1 MAEKIDYSKGIYDAK
16 QLGTPKLL
24 ILGAQHMFAMF
35 GATVLVP
42 LLTGL
47 SVSTTLLCAGLGTL
61 LFHFLCK
68 GKVPAFLGSSFA
80 YLGGFTIVTNGGA
93 NPENLPYACA
103 AVALSGLV
111 YVLFSGLITAFG
123 IRKMMKFF
131 PPVVTGPII
140 IAIGL
145 ILAPSAINN
154 CQSNWLLAFVAL
166 ATVIVCNIWGKGMV
180 KILPILIGVL
190 VSYAVALVTGAVD
203 FQTIGAAAW
212 FGIPLHKDSMGL
224 FAIDGSETFISA
236 VFTIVPIALATMMEH
251 IGDIAAISA
260 TTGKNYIRDPGLN
273 KTLLGDGL
281 ATAMAGLLGG
291 PANTTYGEN
300 TGVLALTKIYDPLVI
315 RIAAADWFGIPLHKS
330 AMGLFAIDGSPE
342 FISAMFTIIPIALA
356 TMMEHVGDIAA
367 ISATVGH
374 NYINDPGLNRTLMG
388 DGLATAMAGLLGGPA
403 NTTYG
408 ENTGVLALSRI
419 YDPLVIRIAAVMAVI
434 LSFSPKFEAVINTIP
449 TGIIGGISFVLYG
462 MISAIGVRN
471 VVENRVDFTNSR
483 NLIVAAVILVC
494 ALGFNSVGGLT
505 FAVGGVSINLSGLAI
520 AAIVGIL
527 LNAILPG
534 NDYEF
539 DAANGSEAPSSGNL
553 QV

>member
-1 MAEKIDYSKGIYDAK
+1 MSEKIDYSKGIYDAR
-16 QLGTPKLL
+16 QLGTGRML
-24 ILGAQHMFAMF
+24 ILGLQHMFAMF

-61 LFHFLCK
+61 LFHLVTR

-80 YLGGFTIVTNGGA
+80 YLGGFSIVAPMLADADGNLTVA
-93 NPENLPYACA
+93 NTKMLPYACA
-103 AVALSGLV
+103 GVALSGILYLLV
-111 YVLFSGLITAFG
+111 SLLISTFG
-123 IRKMMKFF
+123 IRRIMKFF

-140 IAIGL
+140 ISIGL
-145 ILAPSAINN
+145 ILAPSAITN
-154 CQSNWLLAFVAL
+154 CESNWLLAFVAL
-166 ATVIVCNIWGKGMV
+166 GTVIVCNIWGKGMV

-190 VSYAVALVTGAVD
+190 VSYAVALVTGAVN
-203 FQTIGAAAW
+203 FEAIAAADW

-315 RIAAADWFGIPLHKS
+315 RIAAVF
-330 AMGLFAIDGSPE
+330 AM
-342 FISAMFTIIPIALA
+342 
-356 TMMEHVGDIAA
+356 
-367 ISATVGH
+367 
-374 NYINDPGLNRTLMG
+374 
-388 DGLATAMAGLLGGPA
+388 
-403 NTTYG
+403 
-408 ENTGVLALSRI
+408 
-419 YDPLVIRIAAVMAVI
+419 I
-434 LSFSPKFEAVINTIP
+434 LSFCPKFEAIINTIP
-449 TGIIGGISFVLYG
+449 SGIVGGISFVLYG

-471 VVENRVDFTNSR
+471 VVENKVDFTNSR
-483 NLIVAAVILVC
+483 NLIIAAVILVC
-494 ALGFNSVGGLT
+494 ALGFNSVGGVT
-505 FAVGGVSINLSGLAI
+505 FAIAGVNINLSGLAI
-520 AAIVGIL
+520 AAIAGIL

-539 DAANGSEAPSSGNL
+539 DEGSNEPESASL
-553 QV
+553 RV

>member
-1 MAEKIDYSKGIYDAK
+1 MSEKIDYSKGIYDAR
-16 QLGTPKLL
+16 QLGTGRML
-24 ILGAQHMFAMF
+24 ILGLQHMFAMF

-61 LFHFLCK
+61 LFHLVTK

-80 YLGGFTIVTNGGA
+80 YLGGFSIVAPMLADADGNLTVA
-93 NPENLPYACA
+93 NTKMLPYACA
-103 AVALSGLV
+103 GVALSGILYLLV
-111 YVLFSGLITAFG
+111 SLLISTFG
-123 IRKMMKFF
+123 IRRIMKFF
-131 PPVVTGPII
+131 PPVVTT
-140 IAIGL
+140 
-145 ILAPSAINN
+145 N
-154 CQSNWLLAFVAL
+154 CESNWLLAFVAL
-166 ATVIVCNIWGKGMV
+166 GTVIVCNIWGKGMV

-190 VSYAVALVTGAVD
+190 VSYAVALVTGAVN
-203 FQTIGAAAW
+203 FEA
-212 FGIPLHKDSMGL
+212 
-224 FAIDGSETFISA
+224 
-236 VFTIVPIALATMMEH
+236 
-251 IGDIAAISA
+251 
-260 TTGKNYIRDPGLN
+260 
-273 KTLLGDGL
+273 
-281 ATAMAGLLGG
+281 
-291 PANTTYGEN
+291 
-300 TGVLALTKIYDPLVI
+300 
-315 RIAAADWFGIPLHKS
+315 IAAADWFGIPLHKS

-539 DAANGSEAPSSGNL
+539 DAANGSDAPSSANL

>member
-93 NPENLPYACA
+93 NTENLPYACA

-145 ILAPSAINN
+145 ILAPSAISN

-190 VSYAVALVTGAVD
+190 VAYAVALVTGAVD
-203 FQTIGAAAW
+203 YQAIGAAAW
-212 FGIPLHKDSMGL
+212 FGIPIHKDSMGL
-224 FAIDGSETFISA
+224 FAMDGSETFISA

-300 TGVLALTKIYDPLVI
+300 TGVL
-315 RIAAADWFGIPLHKS
+315 
-330 AMGLFAIDGSPE
+330 E
-342 FISAMFTIIPIALA
+342 
-356 TMMEHVGDIAA
+356 
-367 ISATVGH
+367 
-374 NYINDPGLNRTLMG
+374 
-388 DGLATAMAGLLGGPA
+388 
-403 NTTYG
+403 
-408 ENTGVLALSRI
+408 LSRVH
-419 YDPLVIRIAAVMAVI
+419 DPRVIRIAAVFAIIV
-434 LSFSPKFEAVINTIP
+434 SFIPKVSALISTMP
-449 TGIIGGISFVLYG
+449 SSIIGGVSFMLYG

-471 VVENRVDFTNSR
+471 VVENKVDLTKSR
-483 NLIVAAVILVC
+483 NLIIAGVIFVC
-494 ALGFNSVGGLT
+494 GLGFSNGLSFTIGGTTVTLT
-505 FAVGGVSINLSGLAI
+505 ALAI
-520 AAIVGIL
+520 AAIAGIL
-527 LNAILPG
+527 LNMILPG

-539 DAANGSEAPSSGNL
+539 GVNESGDENRGIHA
-553 QV
+553 

>member
-1 MAEKIDYSKGIYDAK
+1 MSEKIDYSKGIYDAK
-16 QLGTPKLL
+16 SLGTPKLL
-24 ILGAQHMFAMF
+24 ILGTQHMFAMF

-111 YVLFSGLITAFG
+111 YVLFSALISAFG
-123 IRKMMKFF
+123 IRKMMRFF

-145 ILAPSAINN
+145 ILAPSAISN

-190 VSYAVALVTGAVD
+190 VAYAVALVTGAVD
-203 FQTIGAAAW
+203 YQAIGDAAW
-212 FGIPLHKDSMGL
+212 FGIPIHKDSMGL
-224 FAIDGSETFISA
+224 FAMDGSETFISA

-315 RIAAADWFGIPLHKS
+315 RIAAVF
-330 AMGLFAIDGSPE
+330 AM
-342 FISAMFTIIPIALA
+342 
-356 TMMEHVGDIAA
+356 
-367 ISATVGH
+367 
-374 NYINDPGLNRTLMG
+374 
-388 DGLATAMAGLLGGPA
+388 
-403 NTTYG
+403 
-408 ENTGVLALSRI
+408 
-419 YDPLVIRIAAVMAVI
+419 I
-434 LSFSPKFEAVINTIP
+434 LSFFPKFEAIINTIP
-449 TGIIGGISFVLYG
+449 SVIVGGISFVLYG

-471 VVENRVDFTNSR
+471 VVENRVDFSNSR
-483 NLIVAAVILVC
+483 NLIIAAVILVC
-494 ALGFNSVGGLT
+494 ALGFNSVGGIT
-505 FAVGGVSINLSGLAI
+505 FAIAGVSINLSGLAI
-520 AAIVGIL
+520 AAIAGIL
-527 LNAILPG
+527 LNALLPG
-534 NDYEF
+534 NDYQF
-539 DAANGSEAPSSGNL
+539 DEGSNEPESASL
-553 QV
+553 RV

>member
-1 MAEKIDYSKGIYDAK
+1 MSEKIDYSKGIYDAR
-16 QLGTPKLL
+16 QLGTGRML
-24 ILGAQHMFAMF
+24 ILGLQHMFAMF

-61 LFHFLCK
+61 LFHLVTK

-80 YLGGFTIVTNGGA
+80 YLGGFSIVAPMLADADGNLTVVNTKM
-93 NPENLPYACA
+93 LPYACA
-103 AVALSGLV
+103 GVALSGILYLLV
-111 YVLFSGLITAFG
+111 SLLISTFG
-123 IRKMMKFF
+123 IRRIMKFF

-140 IAIGL
+140 ISIGL
-145 ILAPSAINN
+145 ILAPSAITN
-154 CQSNWLLAFVAL
+154 CESNWLLAFVAL
-166 ATVIVCNIWGKGMV
+166 GTVIVCNIWGKGMV

-300 TGVLALTKIYDPLVI
+300 TGVLALSKIYDPLVI
-315 RIAAADWFGIPLHKS
+315 RIAA
-330 AMGLFAIDGSPE
+330 
-342 FISAMFTIIPIALA
+342 
-356 TMMEHVGDIAA
+356 
-367 ISATVGH
+367 
-374 NYINDPGLNRTLMG
+374 
-388 DGLATAMAGLLGGPA
+388 
-403 NTTYG
+403 
-408 ENTGVLALSRI
+408 VLAI
-419 YDPLVIRIAAVMAVI
+419 I

-539 DAANGSEAPSSGNL
+539 DAANGSDAPSSGNL

>member
-1 MAEKIDYSKGIYDAK
+1 MSEKIDYSKGIYDAR
-16 QLGTPKLL
+16 QLGTGRML
-24 ILGAQHMFAMF
+24 ILGLQHMFAMF

-61 LFHFLCK
+61 LFHLVTK

-80 YLGGFTIVTNGGA
+80 YLGGFSIVAPMLADADG
-93 NPENLPYACA
+93 NLT
-103 AVALSGLV
+103 ALSGILYLLV
-111 YVLFSGLITAFG
+111 SLLISTFG
-123 IRKMMKFF
+123 IRRIMKFF

-140 IAIGL
+140 ISIGL
-145 ILAPSAINN
+145 ILAPSAITN
-154 CQSNWLLAFVAL
+154 CESNWLLAFVAL
-166 ATVIVCNIWGKGMV
+166 GTVIVCNIWGKGMV

-190 VSYAVALVTGAVD
+190 VSYAVALVTGAVN
-203 FQTIGAAAW
+203 FEA
-212 FGIPLHKDSMGL
+212 
-224 FAIDGSETFISA
+224 
-236 VFTIVPIALATMMEH
+236 
-251 IGDIAAISA
+251 
-260 TTGKNYIRDPGLN
+260 
-273 KTLLGDGL
+273 
-281 ATAMAGLLGG
+281 
-291 PANTTYGEN
+291 
-300 TGVLALTKIYDPLVI
+300 
-315 RIAAADWFGIPLHKS
+315 IAAADWFGIPLHKS

-539 DAANGSEAPSSGNL
+539 DAANGSDAPSSGNL